1 MMMKVEAIIRPE
13 RLEEVK
19 SALDEIGIVGITVIE
34 VRGHG
39 KQRGY
44 TQRYRGAEY
53 AVTLLP
59 KVKIE
64 TVVDESRVDDVVNV
78 IVSSARTGE
87 VGDGKVF
94 VLPVSNAIRVRTG
107 EQGDAAVF

>member
-1 MMMKVEAIIRPE
+1 MMKIEAVIRPE
-13 RLEEVK
+13 RLDEVK
-19 SALDEIGIVGITVIE
+19 SALDEIGIVGITVVE

-64 TVVDESRVDDVVNV
+64 TVVDDDQVDEVVGT
-78 IVSSARTGE
+78 IIASARTGE

-94 VLPVSNAIRVRTG
+94 VLPVADVIRVRTG
-107 EQGDAAVF
+107 ESGVAAVV

>member
-1 MMMKVEAIIRPE
+1 MMKVEAIIRPE
-13 RLEEVK
+13 RMDEVK

-53 AVTLLP
+53 AVSLLP

-64 TVVDESRVDDVVNV
+64 TVVDDDRVDEVVGT
-78 IVSSARTGE
+78 IVTAARTGE

-94 VLPVSNAIRVRTG
+94 VLPVANAIRVRTG
-107 EQGDAAVF
+107 EQGESAVI

>member
-1 MMMKVEAIIRPE
+1 MMKIEAIIRPE
-13 RLEEVK
+13 KMDDVK

-64 TVVDESRVDDVVNV
+64 TVVDDDRVDEVVDV
-78 IVSSARTGE
+78 IVNSSRTGE

-94 VLPVSNAIRVRTG
+94 VLPVANAVRVRTG
-107 EQGDAAVF
+107 ESGKAAVI

>member
-1 MMMKVEAIIRPE
+1 MMKIEAIVRPE
-13 RLEEVK
+13 RLEDVK
-19 SALDEIGIVGITVIE
+19 SALDEIGIVGITVVE

-64 TVVDESRVDDVVNV
+64 TVVDSDMVDEVVST
-78 IVSSARTGE
+78 IVATARTGE

-94 VLPVSNAIRVRTG
+94 VLPVADVVRVRTG
-107 EQGDAAVF
+107 ESGRAAVI

>member
-1 MMMKVEAIIRPE
+1 MMKVEAIIRPE
-13 RLEEVK
+13 RVEEVRN
-19 SALDEIGIVGITVIE
+19 ALDEMGIIGITVVE

-44 TQRYRGAEY
+44 TQRFRGAEY

-59 KVKIE
+59 KAKIE
-64 TVVDESRVDDVVNV
+64 TVVPEDKVDDVVDA
-78 IVSSARTGE
+78 IVASSRTGE

-94 VLPVSNAIRVRTG
+94 VMPVSDVVRVRTG
-107 EQGDAAVF
+107 ESGRYALE

>member
-1 MMMKVEAIIRPE
+1 MKT
-13 RLEEVK
+13 
-19 SALDEIGIVGITVIE
+19 ALDGIGIVGITLTE

-64 TVVDESRVDDVVNV
+64 TIVDDARVDEVVDT
-78 IVSSARTGE
+78 IVAAARTGE
-87 VGDGKVF
+87 IGDGKVF
-94 VLPVSNAIRVRTG
+94 VSPVADAIRVRTG
-107 EQGDAAVF
+107 ESGAVAIA

>member
-1 MMMKVEAIIRPE
+1 MMKIEAVIRPE
-13 RLEEVK
+13 KLDEVK
-19 SALDEIGIVGITVIE
+19 SALDEIGIVGITVVE

-53 AVTLLP
+53 AVSLLP

-64 TVVDESRVDDVVNV
+64 TVVDDDQVDEVVGT

-94 VLPVSNAIRVRTG
+94 VLPVADVIRVRTG
-107 EQGDAAVF
+107 ESGVAAVI

>member
-1 MMMKVEAIIRPE
+1 MKLEAIIRPE
-13 RLEEVK
+13 RLEAVRT
-19 SALDEIGIVGITVIE
+19 ALDEIGLVGITIIE

-64 TVVDESRVDDVVNV
+64 IVVDDDAVDDVVDT
-78 IVSSARTGE
+78 IVAAARTGE

-94 VLPVSNAIRVRTG
+94 VLPIEDAIRIRTDERG
-107 EQGDAAVF
+107 ESAI

>member
-1 MMMKVEAIIRPE
+1 MMKVEAVLRPE
-13 RLEEVK
+13 RLEDVK
-19 SALDEIGIVGITVIE
+19 EALDEIGIVGITVIE

-53 AVTLLP
+53 AVSLLP

-64 TVVDESRVDDVVNV
+64 TVVDDDRVDDVVNA
-78 IVSSARTGE
+78 ITSAARTGE

-94 VLPVSNAIRVRTG
+94 VLPVADAIRVRTG
-107 EQGDAAVF
+107 ESGTAAVV

>member
-1 MMMKVEAIIRPE
+1 MMKVEAIIRPE
-13 RLEEVK
+13 RLEDVK
-19 SALDEIGIVGITVIE
+19 SALDDRGLVGITVIE

-64 TVVDESRVDDVVNV
+64 MVVSEDQVDEVVET
-78 IVSSARTGE
+78 IVTAARTGE

-94 VLPVSNAIRVRTG
+94 VLPVADAIRVRTG
-107 EQGDAAVF
+107 ESGQAAVV

>member
-1 MMMKVEAIIRPE
+1 MMKVEAVIRPE
-13 RLEEVK
+13 MLDDVK
-19 SALDEIGIVGITVIE
+19 SALDEIGIVGITVVE

-53 AVTLLP
+53 AVSLLP
-59 KVKIE
+59 KVKVE
-64 TVVDESRVDDVVNV
+64 TVVDDSQVDEVVNT
-78 IVSSARTGE
+78 IVAAARTGE

-94 VLPVSNAIRVRTG
+94 VLPVADVVRVRTG
-107 EQGDAAVF
+107 ESGVAAVV

>member
-1 MMMKVEAIIRPE
+1 MMKIEAVIRPE
-13 RLEEVK
+13 RLEEVRD
-19 SALDEIGIVGITVIE
+19 ALDSIGIVGITVVE

-64 TVVDESRVDDVVNV
+64 TVVDEDQVDEVVSTIEGNV
-78 IVSSARTGE
+78 RN
-87 VGDGKVF
+87 
-94 VLPVSNAIRVRTG
+94 L
-107 EQGDAAVF
+107 